1 MALDGAGVAYEPHD
15 YARRPLTPEELADIV
30 GSGSAAAFVNPRSP
44 AFRKLGISHQDLDDA
59 SATRI
64 MYENNVVVRRPVVVH
79 GDERIIGLDVEAFE
93 RLAREQTAGE

>member
-1 MALDGAGVAYEPHD
+1 MDGAGVAYEPHD

-44 AFRKLGISHQDLDDA
+44 AFRKLGVSHQDLDDA

-64 MYENNVVVRRPVVVH
+64 MHENNVVVRRPVVVH
-79 GDERIIGLDVEAFE
+79 GDERIIGLDVESFE

>member
-1 MALDGAGVAYEPHD
+1 MDGAGVVYEPRD

-44 AFRKLGISHQDLDDA
+44 AFRKLGISHQDLDGE

-64 MYENNVVVRRPVVVH
+64 MRENNVVVRRPIVVH
-79 GDERIIGLDVEAFE
+79 GDERIIGLDVEAFD
-93 RLAREQTAGE
+93 RLAREQASSE